1 MEGGWLDIAISS
13 SETWGEKLHGSAVAF
28 KIPHPTEVPLV
39 GENVETD
46 LLGLGEEG
54 MMKGRVQE
62 DKT

>member
-1 MEGGWLDIAISS
+1 MQSLS
-13 SETWGEKLHGSAVAF
+13 
-28 KIPHPTEVPLV
+28 KIPHPTELPLV
-39 GENVETD
+39 GENVDTD